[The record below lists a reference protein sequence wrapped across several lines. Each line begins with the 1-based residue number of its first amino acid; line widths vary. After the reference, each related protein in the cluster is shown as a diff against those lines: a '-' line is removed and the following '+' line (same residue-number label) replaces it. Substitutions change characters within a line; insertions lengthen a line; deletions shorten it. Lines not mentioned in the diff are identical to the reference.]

1 MLFMVCHR
9 EPVLDMINCKP
20 SLSPNNLIFITFLN
34 VFSGRSIG
42 LPVTPRDV
50 KWLFKFIFFLLFG
63 QFSGCLRAR
72 LRILREQQ
80 FASISQKD
88 SAVMADGQ
96 ITYTQTAKMDEKVQQ
111 PAFQKLANFIRQIH
125 GLLQLFVDC
134 YGYHSLEMF
143 FNNKIMKQTT

>member
-1 MLFMVCHR
+1 MLFMVSHR

-50 KWLFKFIFFLLFG
+50 KWLFKFIFFLLSG

-72 LRILREQQ
+72 LRILRVQQ
-80 FASISQKD
+80 FASIGQKD

-96 ITYTQTAKMDEKVQQ
+96 ITYTSTAKMDEKSLATCVPETGQLY
-111 PAFQKLANFIRQIH
+111 PTNSWITAAFCR
-125 GLLQLFVDC
+125 LLWIPFVRDV
-134 YGYHSLEMF
+134 L
-143 FNNKIMKQTT
+143 